1 MFDELLYSA
10 NVTTAFILFL
20 VLLMV
25 YYVTKLPTDIPPF
38 PKPVLPIFGNLLS
51 LVNKDV
57 LEYFRKLRNE
67 YGDIYSFY
75 MGSKLMI
82 VINGY
87 SAIKEALV
95 QNGRFFSDRP
105 INFVSETL
113 KSNNGIVFTSGAKW
127 KEHRRFAV
135 NALQEFGFGRPSFEQ
150 NILDEAQELIRI
162 IEEQN
167 GLPFQPKGIVNTC
180 VANVISQIVF
190 GKRFKHTDANFRDF
204 LNKMDLASTHLGN
217 ASVLVNCFPFLQYLP
232 GDPLKM
238 RLMKENSEIFQKWF
252 ESMVQEHR
260 NTYQKGTARDFID
273 LFISE
278 ANEREEA
285 DEISTFTDL
294 QLYESLGDIFG
305 AGSETTATTIRWI
318 LLQFLN
324 FPEIQ
329 NKCFKEIDQVVGR
342 KRLPQLRD
350 KKHLPYLEAT
360 IMETLRVYPVAPL
373 AVPHTVSK
381 EIIFRGYHIPQGTT
395 VLVNLDSVLRDP
407 STFKDPDV
415 FRPERYLD
423 EDGQI
428 TKPEEHIPFSIGRRV
443 CLGESVARM
452 ELFIFIASLVQ
463 KFEFVPAERDKVPEL
478 KGILGITYSPVP
490 FLIRAVRRYVLRLS
504 V

>member
-1 MFDELLYSA
+1 MFEVLLYSA
-10 NVTTAFILFL
+10 NITTAFVFAL
-20 VLLMV
+20 VFLMV
-25 YYVTKLPTDIPPF
+25 YYITKLPTDIPPF

-105 INFVSETL
+105 INFLSETL
-113 KSNNGIVFTSGAKW
+113 NRNSGIIFTSGEKW

-135 NALQEFGFGRPSFEQ
+135 NALQEFGFGRTLFEQ
-150 NILDEAQELIRI
+150 NILEEAQELLKIF
-162 IEEQN
+162 EEQN
-167 GLPFQPKGIVNTC
+167 GHPFQPKGIVNTC

-190 GKRFKHTDANFRDF
+190 GKRFKHTDADFRD
-204 LNKMDLASTHLGN
+204 NMHNIDVSASLLGN

-238 RLMKENSEIFQKWF
+238 RLLKKLSEQSKSWYK
-252 ESMVQEHR
+252 SMVQEHI
-260 NTYQKGTARDFID
+260 NTYNKGTTRDFID
-273 LFISE
+273 LYISE
-278 ANEREEA
+278 ANERQDA

-294 QLYESLGDIFG
+294 QLYISLGDIFG
-305 AGSETTATTIRWI
+305 AGTETTATTIRWM
-318 LLQFLN
+318 LLQFLH

-329 NKCFKEIDQVVGR
+329 NKCFKEINQVVGR
-342 KRLPQLRD
+342 NRFPQLKD
-350 KKHLPYLEAT
+350 KEHLPYLEAT

-373 AVPHTVSK
+373 ALPHAVSK
-381 EIIFRGYHIPQGTT
+381 EIIFRGYRIPQGTT

-407 STFKDPDV
+407 STFRDPDV
-415 FRPERYLD
+415 FRPERFID
-423 EDGQI
+423 ADGHL

-452 ELFIFIASLVQ
+452 ELFLFIASLVQ
-463 KFEFVPAERDKVPEL
+463 KFEFVPEERDKVPEL

-490 FLIRAVRRYVLRLS
+490 FLIRAVRR
-504 V
+504 

>member
-1 MFDELLYSA
+1 MFEVLLCSV
-10 NVTTAFILFL
+10 NVTTSFVFFL

-25 YYVTKLPTDIPPF
+25 YYITKLPNDIPPF

-51 LVNKDV
+51 LVNKDI
-57 LEYFRKLRNE
+57 LEYFRKLRNQ

-105 INFVSETL
+105 INFLSETL
-113 KSNNGIVFTSGAKW
+113 NGNSGIIFTSGAKW
-127 KEHRRFAV
+127 KVHRRFAV

-150 NILDEAQELIRI
+150 NIIEEAHELVKIF
-162 IEEQN
+162 EEQN
-167 GLPFQPKGIVNTC
+167 GHPFQPKGIVNTC
-180 VANVISQIVF
+180 VANVISHIAF

-204 LNKMDLASTHLGN
+204 LDRMDLASKLVGN

-238 RLMKENSEIFQKWF
+238 RLLKENSELFKKWF
-252 ESMVQEHR
+252 KSMVQEHR
-260 NTYQKGTARDFID
+260 NTYQKGTERDFID

-294 QLYESLGDIFG
+294 QLYISLGDIFG

-318 LLQFLN
+318 LLQFLH

-329 NKCFKEIDQVVGR
+329 DKCFKEIDQVVGR
-342 KRLPQLRD
+342 ERLPQLKD
-350 KKHLPYLEAT
+350 KEHLSYLEAT

-373 AVPHTVSK
+373 AVPHAVSK
-381 EIIFRGYHIPQGTT
+381 EIIFRGYRIPQGTT

-407 STFKDPDV
+407 STFRDPDV
-415 FRPERYLD
+415 FRPERFFD
-423 EDGQI
+423 ADGHL

-443 CLGESVARM
+443 CIGESVARM
-452 ELFIFIASLVQ
+452 ELFLFIASLVQ
-463 KFEFVPAERDKVPEL
+463 KFAFVPEERDKVPEL

-490 FLIRAVRRYVLRLS
+490 FLIRAVRR
-504 V
+504 